1 MLRMPLIQISQTT
14 GLSAERKRAVIEAVT
29 AAYAEA
35 SGKDPAKV
43 WVTITDVPGENWGVG
58 GVPLA

>member
-1 MLRMPLIQISQTT
+1 MPVIQINQLDGMT
-14 GLSAERKRAVIEAVT
+14 AEGTARVIEAVT

-43 WVTITDVPGENWGVG
+43 WVHVNDMPHDSFGIG
-58 GVPLA
+58 GKALG

>member
-1 MLRMPLIQISQTT
+1 MPFIQINQLAGMPAADKS
-14 GLSAERKRAVIEAVT
+14 RVIEAVT

-43 WVTITDVPGENWGVG
+43 WVHVADMARDSFGVG
-58 GVPLA
+58 GKVAE

>member
-1 MLRMPLIQISQTT
+1 MSENNFPNQPKDKAR
-14 GLSAERKRAVIEAVT
+14 VIEAVT

-43 WVTITDVPGENWGVG
+43 WVHVADMPHESFGVG
-58 GVPLA
+58 GRVLG

>member
-1 MLRMPLIQISQTT
+1 VPFIQINQLA
-14 GLSAERKRAVIEAVT
+14 GMPAADKARVIEAVT

-43 WVTITDVPGENWGVG
+43 WVHVADMPRDSFGVG
-58 GVPLA
+58 GKVVE

>member
-1 MLRMPLIQISQTT
+1 MPFIQINQLD
-14 GLSAERKRAVIEAVT
+14 GMAAQDKARVVEAVT

-43 WVTITDVPGENWGVG
+43 WVHVNDMARDSFGIG
-58 GVPLA
+58 GRVLG

>member
-1 MLRMPLIQISQTT
+1 MPFIQINQLA
-14 GLSAERKRAVIEAVT
+14 GMPGADKARVIEAVT

-43 WVTITDVPGENWGVG
+43 WVHVADMPRDSFGVG
-58 GVPLA
+58 GKVVE

>member
-1 MLRMPLIQISQTT
+1 MDPQSKAR
-14 GLSAERKRAVIEAVT
+14 VIEAVT

-43 WVTITDVPGENWGVG
+43 WVHVNDMPRDSFGIGGRVVG
-58 GVPLA
+58 

>member
-1 MLRMPLIQISQTT
+1 MPFIQINPLVGMT
-14 GLSAERKRAVIEAVT
+14 AEGKARVIEAVT

-43 WVTITDVPGENWGVG
+43 WVHVNDMPHDSFGIG
-58 GVPLA
+58 GKALG

>member
-1 MLRMPLIQISQTT
+1 MPFIQINQLAGMAATDK
-14 GLSAERKRAVIEAVT
+14 ARVIEAVT

-43 WVTITDVPGENWGVG
+43 WVHVADMPHDSFGVG
-58 GVPLA
+58 GKVLG

>member
-1 MLRMPLIQISQTT
+1 MPFIQINQL
-14 GLSAERKRAVIEAVT
+14 GGMPAADKARVIEAVT

-43 WVTITDVPGENWGVG
+43 WVHVADMPHDSFGVG
-58 GVPLA
+58 GRVLG

>member
-1 MLRMPLIQISQTT
+1 MPFIQINQLD
-14 GLSAERKRAVIEAVT
+14 GMDAETRARVIESVT

-43 WVTITDVPGENWGVG
+43 WVHVNDMARDSFGVG
-58 GVPLA
+58 GRVTG

>member
-1 MLRMPLIQISQTT
+1 MPLIQISQTA
-14 GLSAERKRAVIEAVT
+14 GLSAARKRAVIEAVT
-29 AAYAEA
+29 AAYADA

-43 WVTITDVPGENWGVG
+43 WVTIAEVPAENWGVG

>member
-1 MLRMPLIQISQTT
+1 MPFIQINQLA
-14 GLSAERKRAVIEAVT
+14 GMPAEDKARVIEEGT

-43 WVTITDVPGENWGVG
+43 WVHVAEMSHESFGIG
-58 GVPLA
+58 GRVFG